1 MKIGDFI
8 EVEGE
13 LQKNPLINCMDIF
26 VDVLRM
32 ADIFAEKPQLNAKTQ
47 AKAQKQQ
54 QDETMKKSNP
64 LPANSNTV
72 ER

>member
-1 MKIGDFI
+1 
-8 EVEGE
+8 
-13 LQKNPLINCMDIF
+13 MDIF